1 MKGWFACAIWVFVL
15 ASARAELPALNDEK
29 WLGYF
34 AVHQGQRYD
43 FLMEA
48 TGKMFLVPRL
58 RGKEQVTDLN
68 QIKIHYGIEEVL
80 PNGKTVFKAIN
91 LTSLSSQ
98 QTATK
103 DIRRQTVCGRAT
115 GGAEFELVIEQARDV
130 ISLGGKV
137 VNPGKL
143 KKHPLRFALRLV
155 IPNVY
160 RTAEFSMKDEAR
172 EFEKRIRGDYMEFTR
187 VDGREGK
194 LDASD
199 RGLMD
204 AAEVSGKGIEQMEMR
219 ISYFDGRRFYFQSS
233 KNAVMTVYDGGDARP
248 WYEGMTLQWLPDP
261 AADADGRARLSFC
274 VK

>member
-1 MKGWFACAIWVFVL
+1 MKGWFACVIWLFVL
-15 ASARAELPALNDEK
+15 ALARAELPSLNDEK

-34 AVHQGQRYD
+34 AVHKGQRYD

-48 TGKMFLVPRL
+48 TGKMFLIPRL
-58 RGKEQVTDLN
+58 RSKDQVADLN

-80 PNGKTVFKAIN
+80 PNGKTVFKEIN
-91 LTSLSSQ
+91 LSSLSSQ

-103 DIRRQTVCGRAT
+103 EIQRQLVRGRVT
-115 GGAEFELVIEQARDV
+115 GDAEFELVIEQSRDV
-130 ISLGGKV
+130 VSLGGRV
-137 VNPGKL
+137 ANPGKL
-143 KKHPLRFALRLV
+143 TKYPLRFTLRLV

-160 RTAEFSMKDEAR
+160 RTAEISMKDEAR

-187 VDGREGK
+187 VDGRKGK

-204 AAEVSGKGIEQMEMR
+204 ASEVSGKGIEQMEMR

-233 KNAVMTVYDGGDARP
+233 KHAVMTVSDGGDARP